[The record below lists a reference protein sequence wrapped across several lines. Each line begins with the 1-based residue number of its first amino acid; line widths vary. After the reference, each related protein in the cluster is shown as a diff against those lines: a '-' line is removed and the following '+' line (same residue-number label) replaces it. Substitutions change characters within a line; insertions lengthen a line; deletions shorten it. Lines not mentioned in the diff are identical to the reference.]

1 MAKKNQP
8 IQWNGQ
14 EIQDIPLD
22 SLILWTENPR
32 DPLYGKYTNE
42 DVIQRALSKEHEGD
56 WNLPKL
62 AKEMGD
68 SFVFSELPT
77 VVRMDNTSQYIVYDG
92 NRRVILAL
100 LSRNGIPVE
109 GNQFELPLFPQ
120 NTIPCNVCDKA
131 TALDHVLRKHSKT
144 GSWKQIER
152 DIFMHKYMNKEK
164 TVLIRL
170 EELTGMISS
179 HPLLNQGYV
188 EADILNPKHLEEMGL
203 KPDKP
208 DYGIDRELLKEL
220 LEVIDEKIQ
229 SKDLHTRGHR
239 NDPTSVLPSD
249 LLSRIKDN
257 AKHHKTII
265 SKLTNSDNAPNTE
278 KSIME
283 PTDEASTQSSLLD
296 TDSSNEGQPVSGRRT
311 REVRPSS
318 IPIFG
323 NGKGLSLKPGN
334 SNNLY
339 RTLESLW
346 SLYEKGK
353 IPNSTAFPAIF
364 RMGLR
369 LLAEMAADECGM
381 NGKNGLKQFIDKY
394 AEQAKSQIRGQE
406 KNKDIVTFLDS
417 QSVTPDNLLK
427 LLHGGAHGYSS
438 TNNVE
443 QARAISI
450 LLGYMLTLN
459 RGKDV
464 APSDLA

>member
-1 MAKKNQP
+1 
-8 IQWNGQ
+8 
-14 EIQDIPLD
+14 
-22 SLILWTENPR
+22 
-32 DPLYGKYTNE
+32 
-42 DVIQRALSKEHEGD
+42 
-56 WNLPKL
+56 
-62 AKEMGD
+62 
-68 SFVFSELPT
+68 
-77 VVRMDNTSQYIVYDG
+77 
-92 NRRVILAL
+92 
-100 LSRNGIPVE
+100 
-109 GNQFELPLFPQ
+109 
-120 NTIPCNVCDKA
+120 
-131 TALDHVLRKHSKT
+131 
-144 GSWKQIER
+144 
-152 DIFMHKYMNKEK
+152 MHKYMNKEK

-188 EADILNPKHLEEMGL
+188 EADLLNPKHLEEMGL

-239 NDPTSVLPSD
+239 NDPTSVLPPD

-265 SKLTNSDNAPNTE
+265 SRLTNSDNAPNTE

-283 PTDEASTQSSLLD
+283 PTDEASTQGSLLD

-406 KNKDIVTFLDS
+406 KNKDVVTFLDS
-417 QSVTPDNLLK
+417 QSVIPDNLLK
-427 LLHGGAHGYSS
+427 LLHSGAHGYSS

-450 LLGYMLTLN
+450 LLGYMLTLS